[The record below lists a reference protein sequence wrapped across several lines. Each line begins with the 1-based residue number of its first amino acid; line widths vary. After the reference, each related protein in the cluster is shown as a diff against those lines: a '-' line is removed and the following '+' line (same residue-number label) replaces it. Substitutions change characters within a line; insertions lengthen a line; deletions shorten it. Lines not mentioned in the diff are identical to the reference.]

1 MEKDLLSLLG
11 TLAVIVFVLAMAY
24 VFTRYVA
31 GHTISGGLA
40 KGGEHLSVIAQLSLG
55 REQKLILVR
64 LGERCLLLGV
74 TQSSIVCLRELSA
87 EETAELQQKAAAEP
101 AARSFHSILR
111 SVLEQ
116 RKQ

>member
-11 TLAVIVFVLAMAY
+11 TLVVIVAVLALAY

-31 GHTISGGLA
+31 GHTVSGGPA
-40 KGGEHLSVIAQLSLG
+40 KGGEHLSVIAQLPLG
-55 REQKLILVR
+55 REQKLVLVW

-87 EETAELQQKAAAEP
+87 EEAAELQQKAAEP
-101 AARSFHSILR
+101 AAPSFHNALR

-116 RKQ
+116 RKR

>member
-11 TLAVIVFVLAMAY
+11 TLVVIVAVLALAY

-31 GHTISGGLA
+31 GHTVSGGPA
-40 KGGEHLSVIAQLSLG
+40 KGGEHLSVIAQLPLG
-55 REQKLILVR
+55 REQKLVLVR

-87 EETAELQQKAAAEP
+87 EEAAELQQKAAAEP
-101 AARSFHSILR
+101 AAPSFHNALR

-116 RKQ
+116 RKR